1 MFPFRS
7 YFSGIRAM
15 RMRIKDRDAAFRK
28 VSVFMDT
35 HPVPEYLPI
44 REVSVSFRV
53 KLLFKSLRHVTA
65 FACVLLLATGGTT
78 AVLAEQALPGDSLYT
93 YKVEFVEELI
103 EMVLSVSPNA
113 ETEWQVKRVERRLQ
127 DSIHS
132 ALDGQLDEKSAVLL
146 VQRMEDYALNVH
158 NDITELV
165 DHGEVAD
172 AADAALELE
181 TSLDGYHTLLEQVSE
196 DLPDSSSILSTM
208 DFFIAEVIETHDEA
222 MEVRTMLEADVA
234 TLVESD
240 PELVGEQI
248 VEAEAVISEVAE
260 ALEDTTTDMEEGM
273 LREVKLSMQNARSF
287 LAESGRKLRLG
298 QQSEAF
304 EAAQHAS
311 AEAEGIQEL
320 LEAHEVFDG
329 EL

>member
-1 MFPFRS
+1 M
-7 YFSGIRAM
+7 
-15 RMRIKDRDAAFRK
+15 
-28 VSVFMDT
+28 
-35 HPVPEYLPI
+35 
-44 REVSVSFRV
+44 
-53 KLLFKSLRHVTA
+53 
-65 FACVLLLATGGTT
+65 
-78 AVLAEQALPGDSLYT
+78 
-93 YKVEFVEELI
+93 
-103 EMVLSVSPNA
+103 
-113 ETEWQVKRVERRLQ
+113 
-127 DSIHS
+127 
-132 ALDGQLDEKSAVLL
+132 
-146 VQRMEDYALNVH
+146 
-158 NDITELV
+158 
-165 DHGEVAD
+165 GEVR
-172 AADAALELE
+172 EE
-181 TSLDGYHTLLEQVSE
+181 
-196 DLPDSSSILSTM
+196 
-208 DFFIAEVIETHDEA
+208 
-222 MEVRTMLEADVA
+222 DVA